1 MNPVILRHPKLVIAA
16 LAAVGLFWPTTAESP
31 VGAAA
36 LPPIAPVTIERQL
49 IRVPARPMVTKPSK
63 PRVAEG
69 HLRAA
74 NPRERTAPAKGL
86 VVRASRLLLGDGRH
100 RPEPF
105 PRPGH

>member
-1 MNPVILRHPKLVIAA
+1 MDLVISRHPKLVIAA
-16 LAAVGLFWPTTAESP
+16 LAAGGLFWPTTAESP

-36 LPPIAPVTIERQL
+36 LPSIAPVTIERQL
-49 IRVPARPMVTKPSK
+49 IRVPARPIVIKPSK
-63 PRVAEG
+63 PRAAEG

-74 NPRERTAPAKGL
+74 KPLDRTAPANGIAA
-86 VVRASRLLLGDGRH
+86 RASRLLLGDGRH